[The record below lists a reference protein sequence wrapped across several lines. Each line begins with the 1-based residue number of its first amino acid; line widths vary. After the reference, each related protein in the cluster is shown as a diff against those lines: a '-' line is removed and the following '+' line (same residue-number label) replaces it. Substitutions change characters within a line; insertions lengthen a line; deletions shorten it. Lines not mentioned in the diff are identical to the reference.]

1 MKTRNEIIAE
11 ANEMGLTF
19 ERPVNQVKSSI
30 IEEAIAAAK
39 AKMTSEP
46 EVEFKPE
53 NETETEVEFKP
64 ETETE
69 TELEEYPD
77 EVFQSMGK
85 TEAAKPEKVTI
96 YSQILALA
104 KLQTMSRTEIYN
116 ALKVEHPKLNYRYV
130 VQTLLKAK
138 IDVPR
143 QQRDPNSFRKGSAK
157 TNINELEAKIAELEA
172 KLHSMVPVTEEAG
185 E

>member
-11 ANEMGLTF
+11 ANEMGITF

-53 NETETEVEFKP
+53 NETEPEVEFKP
-64 ETETE
+64 ENES
-69 TELEEYPD
+69 ELEEYPD
-77 EVFQSMGK
+77 EVFQLMGK

-143 QQRDPNSFRKGSAK
+143 QQRDPNSFRKGTVK

-172 KLHSMVPVTEEAG
+172 KLHSMVPVTEAG

>member
-46 EVEFKPE
+46 EVEFKP
-53 NETETEVEFKP
+53 
-64 ETETE
+64 ETE

-157 TNINELEAKIAELEA
+157 TNINELEAKIAELES
-172 KLHSMVPVTEEAG
+172 KLHNMVPATEAAG